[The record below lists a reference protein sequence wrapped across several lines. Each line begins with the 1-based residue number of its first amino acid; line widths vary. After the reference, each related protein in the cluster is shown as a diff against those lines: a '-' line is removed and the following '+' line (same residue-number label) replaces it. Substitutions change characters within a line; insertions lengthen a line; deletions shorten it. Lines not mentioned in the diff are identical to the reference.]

1 VNGKIYSGT
10 MTTDVTEGFDI
21 WIWDIESGTAS
32 YLDHA
37 PYDQLLTDGDGHVL
51 AYLDTESLASY
62 YYDNGLQAYVEIH
75 DLDTHVTRTVTPVP
89 DMYYGVAVSGKW
101 LAYGV
106 VFAGDTIVL
115 CDLEAGGYID
125 SEGHVIPE

>member
-1 VNGKIYSGT
+1 
-10 MTTDVTEGFDI
+10 
-21 WIWDIESGTAS
+21 
-32 YLDHA
+32 
-37 PYDQLLTDGDGHVL
+37 
-51 AYLDTESLASY
+51 
-62 YYDNGLQAYVEIH
+62 
-75 DLDTHVTRTVTPVP
+75 
-89 DMYYGVAVSGKW
+89 VSGKW